1 MRPTK
6 QLFRHWARCRDG
18 TITHVEMLGL
28 MGPIRDEINRLL
40 LRGVF
45 SGNSK
50 LKGMCEPLYN
60 HREKLWTF
68 LDVEGVEPTN
78 NVSERALRPAVI
90 WRKLSFG
97 TQSANGSRFVETI
110 LTVVETCHKQSR
122 SSFEYLTEAMQANF
136 SGQKLPSLLNGV

>member
-1 MRPTK
+1 VRRSIPG
-6 QLFRHWARCRDG
+6 APG
-18 TITHVEMLGL
+18 
-28 MGPIRDEINRLL
+28 

-50 LKGMCEPLYN
+50 LNGMCEPLYD

-122 SSFEYLTEAMQANF
+122 SSFEYLTEAMQAHF
-136 SGQKLPSLLNGV
+136 SGQKLPSLQNRV